1 MTSSFNIIGVMSGTS
16 VDGLDLCY
24 VSFTKD
30 FLSNYKIIS
39 SETIDYPSNLKSNLI
54 NAINLD
60 ETELKELDLKL
71 GEFIAFSIEDFLQNN
86 NLRRPDLISSH
97 GHTVYHQPKILKT
110 LQIGSGKVINKVTG
124 IKTVNNFR
132 EQDVK
137 LGGEGAPLVPI
148 GDKIL
153 FKNYKYCLNLGGFV
167 NISVKDNDQ
176 IFAYDICAL
185 NTVLNFYSKKNG
197 YEYDKNGSLSKQGAI
212 NSDMFNEL
220 NKLNFYSK
228 KNPKS
233 LGIEFVKEVLFPLIN
248 KYQVNS
254 LDVLATYIKHV
265 AFQIKKNIT
274 GKEKVLLSGGG
285 SFNKTLIQNLE
296 NYNIN
301 YTIPEN
307 TIVNFKESL
316 IFALLG
322 YLKINNKTN
331 CLKSV
336 TGASRDHSSGDIFY

>member
-24 VSFTKD
+24 VSFNKD
-30 FLSNYKIIS
+30 LLSNYKIIC
-39 SETIDYPSNLKSNLI
+39 SETIDYPSILKTNLI

-60 ETELKELDLKL
+60 DTKLKELDFKL
-71 GEFIAFSIEDFLQNN
+71 GEFIGFSIEDFLQNN
-86 NLRRPDLISSH
+86 NLSKPDLISSH

-124 IKTVNNFR
+124 VKTVNNFR

-167 NISVKDNDQ
+167 NISIKNNDQ

-185 NTVLNFYSKKNG
+185 NTVLNFYSKKIG

-212 NSDMFNEL
+212 NSDMFDEL

-248 KYQVNS
+248 KHQINYS
-254 LDVLATYIKHV
+254 DVLATYIKHV
-265 AFQIKKNIT
+265 AFQIKKNINDE
-274 GKEKVLLSGGG
+274 EKVLLSGGG

-307 TIVNFKESL
+307 TIINFKESL

>member
-124 IKTVNNFR
+124 VKTVNNFR

-167 NISVKDNDQ
+167 NISIKNNDQ

-185 NTVLNFYSKKNG
+185 NTVLNFYSKKIG

-212 NSDMFNEL
+212 NSDMFDEL
-220 NKLNFYSK
+220 NKLTFYSK

-248 KYQVNS
+248 KYQINYS
-254 LDVLATYIKHV
+254 DVLATYIKHV
-265 AFQIKKNIT
+265 AFQIKKNINDE
-274 GKEKVLLSGGG
+274 EKVLLSGGG
-285 SFNKTLIQNLE
+285 SFNKTLIQYLE

>member
-30 FLSNYKIIS
+30 FLSNYKIIC
-39 SETIDYPSNLKSNLI
+39 SETIDYPSNLKTNLI

-60 ETELKELDLKL
+60 DTKLKELDFKL
-71 GEFIAFSIEDFLQNN
+71 GEFIGFSIEDFLQNN
-86 NLRRPDLISSH
+86 KLSKPDLISSH

-124 IKTVNNFR
+124 VKTVNNFR

-167 NISVKDNDQ
+167 NISIKNNDQ

-185 NTVLNFYSKKNG
+185 NTVLNFYSKKIG

-248 KYQVNS
+248 KYQINYS
-254 LDVLATYIKHV
+254 DVLATYIKHV
-265 AFQIKKNIT
+265 AFQIKKNINDE
-274 GKEKVLLSGGG
+274 EKVLLSGGG

-307 TIVNFKESL
+307 TIINFKESL

>member
-60 ETELKELDLKL
+60 ETKLKELDLKL

-167 NISVKDNDQ
+167 NISIKNNDQ

-233 LGIEFVKEVLFPLIN
+233 LGIEFVKEVLLPLIN
-248 KYQVNS
+248 KYQINS

>member
-1 MTSSFNIIGVMSGTS
+1 
-16 VDGLDLCY
+16 
-24 VSFTKD
+24 
-30 FLSNYKIIS
+30 
-39 SETIDYPSNLKSNLI
+39 
-54 NAINLD
+54 
-60 ETELKELDLKL
+60 
-71 GEFIAFSIEDFLQNN
+71 
-86 NLRRPDLISSH
+86 
-97 GHTVYHQPKILKT
+97 
-110 LQIGSGKVINKVTG
+110 
-124 IKTVNNFR
+124 
-132 EQDVK
+132 
-137 LGGEGAPLVPI
+137 
-148 GDKIL
+148 
-153 FKNYKYCLNLGGFV
+153 
-167 NISVKDNDQ
+167 
-176 IFAYDICAL
+176 
-185 NTVLNFYSKKNG
+185 
-197 YEYDKNGSLSKQGAI
+197 
-212 NSDMFNEL
+212 MFNEL

-248 KYQVNS
+248 KYQINY

-301 YTIPEN
+301 YSIPEN
-307 TIVNFKESL
+307 SIINFKESL

>member
-30 FLSNYKIIS
+30 FLSNYKIIC

-60 ETELKELDLKL
+60 DTKLKELDLKL
-71 GEFIAFSIEDFLQNN
+71 GEFIAFSIKDFLQNN
-86 NLRRPDLISSH
+86 NLSKPDLISSH
-97 GHTVYHQPKILKT
+97 GHTVYHQPKTLKT
-110 LQIGSGKVINKVTG
+110 LQIGSGEVINKVTG
-124 IKTVNNFR
+124 VKTVNNFR

-167 NISVKDNDQ
+167 NISIKNNDQ

-185 NTVLNFYSKKNG
+185 NTVLNFYSKKIG
-197 YEYDKNGSLSKQGAI
+197 YNYDKNGSLSKQGTI

-220 NKLNFYSK
+220 NKLNFYSE

-233 LGIEFVKEVLFPLIN
+233 LGIEFVKDVLFPLIN
-248 KYQVNS
+248 KYQINY

-274 GKEKVLLSGGG
+274 DEEKVLLSGGG

-301 YTIPEN
+301 YTIPDN

-322 YLKINNKTN
+322 YLKINNKIN

>member
-24 VSFTKD
+24 VSFNKD
-30 FLSNYKIIS
+30 FLSNYKIIC
-39 SETIDYPSNLKSNLI
+39 SETIDYPSILKTNLI

-60 ETELKELDLKL
+60 DTKLKELDFKL
-71 GEFIAFSIEDFLQNN
+71 GEFIGFSIEDFLQNN
-86 NLRRPDLISSH
+86 NLIKPDLISSH

-110 LQIGSGKVINKVTG
+110 LQIGSGKVINKITG
-124 IKTVNNFR
+124 VKTVNNFR

-167 NISVKDNDQ
+167 NISIKNNDQ

-185 NTVLNFYSKKNG
+185 NTVLNFYSKKIG

-233 LGIEFVKEVLFPLIN
+233 LGIEFVKEVLFPLIS
-248 KYQVNS
+248 KYQINYS
-254 LDVLATYIKHV
+254 DVLATYIKHV

>member
-1 MTSSFNIIGVMSGTS
+1 MNKVIVIGVMSGTS
-16 VDGLDLCY
+16 LDGLDLCQC
-24 VSFTKD
+24 VFNKKD
-30 FLSNYKIIS
+30 LSDFKILNSVTYEYPKKILNKLKDIFKKNSSEIDEIDDQYGVFIGKSVNRFISEYKI
-39 SETIDYPSNLKSNLI
+39 NKV
-54 NAINLD
+54 
-60 ETELKELDLKL
+60 
-71 GEFIAFSIEDFLQNN
+71 
-86 NLRRPDLISSH
+86 DLISSH
-97 GHTVYHQPKILKT
+97 GHTVFHQPKNGRT
-110 LQIGSGKVINKVTG
+110 LQIGSGKLIQKITNL
-124 IKTVNNFR
+124 KTVNNFR
-132 EQDVK
+132 TQD
-137 LGGEGAPLVPI
+137 LSMNGQGAPLVPI

-153 FKNYKYCLNLGGFV
+153 FSKFKYCLNLGGFV
-167 NISVKDNDQ
+167 NVSIKSRNK
-176 IFAYDICAL
+176 IIAYDICPL
-185 NTVLNFYSKKNG
+185 NTVLNFYSKKIG

-212 NSDMFNEL
+212 NSDMFDEL

-248 KYQVNS
+248 KHQINYS
-254 LDVLATYIKHV
+254 DVLATYIKHV
-265 AFQIKKNIT
+265 AFQIKKNINDE
-274 GKEKVLLSGGG
+274 EKVLLSGGG

-307 TIVNFKESL
+307 TIINFKESL

-322 YLKINNKTN
+322 YLKINNETN

>member
-24 VSFTKD
+24 VSFNKD
-30 FLSNYKIIS
+30 FLSNYKIIC
-39 SETIDYPSNLKSNLI
+39 SETIDYPSILKTNLI

-60 ETELKELDLKL
+60 DTKLKELDFKL
-71 GEFIAFSIEDFLQNN
+71 GEFIGFSIEDFLQNN
-86 NLRRPDLISSH
+86 NLIKPDLISSH

-124 IKTVNNFR
+124 VKTVNNFR

-167 NISVKDNDQ
+167 NISIKNNDQ

-185 NTVLNFYSKKNG
+185 NTVLNFYSKKIG

-212 NSDMFNEL
+212 NSDMFDEL

-248 KYQVNS
+248 KHQINYS
-254 LDVLATYIKHV
+254 DVLATYIKHV

>member
-24 VSFTKD
+24 VSFNKD
-30 FLSNYKIIS
+30 FLSNYKIIC
-39 SETIDYPSNLKSNLI
+39 SETIDYPSILKTNLI

-60 ETELKELDLKL
+60 DTKLKELDFKL
-71 GEFIAFSIEDFLQNN
+71 GEFIGFSIEDFLQNN
-86 NLRRPDLISSH
+86 NLIKPDLISSH

-124 IKTVNNFR
+124 VKTVNNFR

-167 NISVKDNDQ
+167 NISIKNNDQ

-185 NTVLNFYSKKNG
+185 NTVLNFYSKKIG
-197 YEYDKNGSLSKQGAI
+197 YEYDKNGSLSKQGTI

-220 NKLNFYSK
+220 NKLNFYSE

-248 KYQVNS
+248 KYHINYS
-254 LDVLATYIKHV
+254 DILATYIKHV
-265 AFQIKKNIT
+265 AFQIKKNINDE
-274 GKEKVLLSGGG
+274 EKVLLSGGG

-301 YTIPEN
+301 YSIPEN
-307 TIVNFKESL
+307 TIINFKESL

>member
-1 MTSSFNIIGVMSGTS
+1 
-16 VDGLDLCY
+16 
-24 VSFTKD
+24 
-30 FLSNYKIIS
+30 
-39 SETIDYPSNLKSNLI
+39 
-54 NAINLD
+54 
-60 ETELKELDLKL
+60 
-71 GEFIAFSIEDFLQNN
+71 
-86 NLRRPDLISSH
+86 
-97 GHTVYHQPKILKT
+97 
-110 LQIGSGKVINKVTG
+110 
-124 IKTVNNFR
+124 
-132 EQDVK
+132 
-137 LGGEGAPLVPI
+137 
-148 GDKIL
+148 
-153 FKNYKYCLNLGGFV
+153 
-167 NISVKDNDQ
+167 
-176 IFAYDICAL
+176 
-185 NTVLNFYSKKNG
+185 
-197 YEYDKNGSLSKQGAI
+197 
-212 NSDMFNEL
+212 MFDEL

-248 KYQVNS
+248 KYQINYS
-254 LDVLATYIKHV
+254 DVLATYIKHV
-265 AFQIKKNIT
+265 AFQIKKNINDE
-274 GKEKVLLSGGG
+274 EKVLLSGGG

>member
-60 ETELKELDLKL
+60 ETKLKELDLKL

-124 IKTVNNFR
+124 VKTVNNFR

-248 KYQVNS
+248 KYQINS

>member
-30 FLSNYKIIS
+30 FLSNYKIIC

-60 ETELKELDLKL
+60 ETKLKELDLKL

-86 NLRRPDLISSH
+86 NLRKPDLISSH

-110 LQIGSGKVINKVTG
+110 LQIGSGEVINKVTG

-167 NISVKDNDQ
+167 NISIKNNDQ
-176 IFAYDICAL
+176 ILAYDICAL
-185 NTVLNFYSKKNG
+185 NTVLNFYSKKTG
-197 YEYDKNGSLSKQGAI
+197 YDYDKNGNLSKQGAI

-248 KYQVNS
+248 KYQINY

-296 NYNIN
+296 NYNVN